1 MTLPMETTPA
11 TVTPKIT
18 DLCRSLVPNQQPVFV
33 SVSAVDWAEGYPLE
47 TAAKQAAQFGG
58 TAILGW
64 SIRQRAGIGLRAE
77 VYAVWKSPSGELI
90 DPSPN
95 SGGES
100 RILFLADPKLNL
112 DAPQPPD
119 RWIALLHRR
128 EAEEY
133 LAADQKI
140 REMNR
145 IRQRVDPTAYAQAS
159 TELKRAITALEK
171 RLGRSG

>member
-11 TVTPKIT
+11 TVTPKIA

-33 SVSAVDWAEGYPLE
+33 SVSPVDWAEGYPLE

-64 SIRQRAGIGLRAE
+64 CIRQRTGIGLRAE

-90 DPSPN
+90 DPFAAFRRRKPDPV
-95 SGGES
+95 
-100 RILFLADPKLNL
+100 LADPKLIF
-112 DAPQPPD
+112 DAPQPQD
-119 RWIALLHRR
+119 RWMPLLHWR

-140 REMNR
+140 REMVR
-145 IRQRVDPTAYAQAS
+145 IKQRVDPAAYAQAS
-159 TELKRAITALEK
+159 MELKRAVRALEK
-171 RLGRSG
+171 RLGRFG